1 MRLTRVSPCSLRIR
15 VSATRAL
22 MARATPWAPAHRAMP
37 QSQPQPAALSP
48 PIRPSVISNSR
59 SSFMLTNHD
68 MCVCMYTRVN
78 TILHIP
84 TTVILPLLCC
94 TFHSSFIIV
103 DLFSCLFGAQWKALL
118 CLPSPFLRFYEP
130 MILRERIVYILQSK
144 YTVYDRF
151 RWKLD
156 TLPKQ
161 VSTGGGGLGAFWRMA
176 GMRPC
181 SKSYRPVL
189 GPVGT

>member
-1 MRLTRVSPCSLRIR
+1 MTCHNLWRDASYACLPLLFEDTCF
-15 VSATRAL
+15 AL
-22 MARATPWAPAHRAMP
+22 MARATPWAPAHTAMP

-59 SSFMLTNHD
+59 SSFMLANHD
-68 MCVCMYTRVN
+68 VRVCMYTRVN
-78 TILHIP
+78 KILHTP

-94 TFHSSFIIV
+94 TFHSSFIIF

-130 MILRERIVYILQSK
+130 MILRERIVNILQSK

-156 TLPKQ
+156 TL
-161 VSTGGGGLGAFWRMA
+161 VVVLYGGGGL
-176 GMRPC
+176 
-181 SKSYRPVL
+181 VL
-189 GPVGT
+189 GPVGLQLQPSKSHWPE

>member
-1 MRLTRVSPCSLRIR
+1 MTCGGMRLTRVSPCSLRIR

-22 MARATPWAPAHRAMP
+22 IARATPWAPAHRAMP

-48 PIRPSVISNSR
+48 PIRTSVVSNSR
-59 SSFMLTNHD
+59 SSFMLANHD
-68 MCVCMYTRVN
+68 VRVCMYTRVN
-78 TILHIP
+78 KILHTP

-94 TFHSSFIIV
+94 TFHSSFIIF

-130 MILRERIVYILQSK
+130 MILRERIVNILQSK

-161 VSTGGGGLGAFWRMA
+161 VFTGGGGL
-176 GMRPC
+176 
-181 SKSYRPVL
+181 VL